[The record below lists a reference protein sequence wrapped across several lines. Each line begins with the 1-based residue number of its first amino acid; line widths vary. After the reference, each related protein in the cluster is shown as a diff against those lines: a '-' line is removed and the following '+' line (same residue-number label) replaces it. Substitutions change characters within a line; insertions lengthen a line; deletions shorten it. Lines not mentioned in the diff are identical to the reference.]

1 MRAVAA
7 RVELRPARDE
17 DRDFLRAVYGST
29 REEELAPTGWTREQ
43 KDWFI
48 AQQFDA
54 QDKYYKQHYEGATY
68 DVVLVDGRPAGRL
81 YVARWEDEIRIMD
94 VALLPAFR
102 GRGIGE
108 RLLERILR
116 EGAEAGKPVS
126 IHVEQS
132 NRAMALYRRLGFV
145 EVGEHG
151 VYKLMR
157 RMPPSLILPS

>member
-1 MRAVAA
+1 MAA
-7 RVELRPARDE
+7 RIELRAARDE

-48 AQQFDA
+48 GQQFDA
-54 QDKYYKQHYEGATY
+54 QDTYYKQHYEGATY
-68 DVVLVDGRPAGRL
+68 DVVLVDGEPAGRL
-81 YVARWEDEIRIMD
+81 YVVRWKDEIRIMD

-102 GRGIGE
+102 GQGIGQ
-108 RLLERILR
+108 RLLEPLLR
-116 EGAEAGKPVS
+116 EGAEARKPVS

-132 NRAMALYRRLGFV
+132 NRAMSLYLRLGFV

-157 RMPPSLILPS
+157 LSPVS

>member
-1 MRAVAA
+1 MRTMAA
-7 RVELRPARDE
+7 RIELRPARDE

-43 KDWFI
+43 KDWFV

-54 QDKYYKQHYEGATY
+54 QDTYYKQHYEGATY

-81 YVARWEDEIRIMD
+81 YVARWDEEIRIMD
-94 VALLPAFR
+94 VALLPSFR
-102 GRGIGE
+102 GQGVGG
-108 RLLERILR
+108 RLLAPLLR
-116 EGAEAGKPVS
+116 EGADTGKTVS

-132 NRAMALYRRLGFV
+132 NRALSLYRRLGFV

-157 RMPPSLILPS
+157 WTPPS